1 MSVQNAFEAYFV
13 DLTKGYSINK
23 KISTYLK
30 VKCLNHSILYTPM
43 GTTKANMSH
52 LLKADEMTNSFFY
65 RYRFFKLTKKQQHEK
80 QIQINTNNPQRNYK
94 RFSRTTKFS
103 KA

>member
-13 DLTKGYSINK
+13 DLNKVYSINK

-52 LLKADEMTNSFFY
+52 LLKADEMKLSQFVSICKILKVRPTLFFTDID
-65 RYRFFKLTKKQQHEK
+65 FL
-80 QIQINTNNPQRNYK
+80 N
-94 RFSRTTKFS
+94 
-103 KA
+103 